1 MNKVSNF
8 SASLPVLVI
17 LFLSLF
23 SLIADIL
30 SVVRW
35 LFTIVWKEHLG
46 FKSTQSNSRYFRGH
60 KYIATTVPKPMFAFP
75 LGAMF
80 YMLPNKQAFQGIL
93 HPHSRKHNYLAHFFS
108 SPLCFSSQK
117 GIFSELPLM
126 GRWLSNIFLKI
137 QIAFLKKPVSL
148 SKQKAG

>member
-93 HPHSRKHNYLAHFFS
+93 HPHSRKHNYLAHFFKAHDTFS
-108 SPLCFSSQK
+108 LNFPLGISFYRK
-117 GIFSELPLM
+117 GPKEAALGNLYFMYCE
-126 GRWLSNIFLKI
+126 
-137 QIAFLKKPVSL
+137 VVC
-148 SKQKAG
+148 